1 MSAVFGLRVGFSR
14 SRPLRPDEQHAF
26 VTLLGEDSTRGRL
39 EAERTAVAMVSGIHR
54 ASMVTST
61 ELLHVEL

>member
-1 MSAVFGLRVGFSR
+1 MSAVFGLRVGFTT
-14 SRPLRPDEQHAF
+14 SRPLRPDEHCGF